1 MYHTR
6 MGRNLLTPNVDPWQV
21 NPTTAPQD
29 PVVLIG
35 NPVAPGTAATEDE
48 AALQV
53 PKLGWQPVPQ

>member
-6 MGRNLLTPNVDPWQV
+6 MGRNLITPNVDPWQV

-35 NPVAPGTAATEDE
+35 NPVATGAAAEDE
-48 AALQV
+48 ATPQV
-53 PKLGWQPVPQ
+53 P